1 MESQKEPQEG
11 LDRRTVLGIIGGGAA
26 LVAGT
31 IGVCKAMDIP
41 NNTMAEDV
49 LDKEDIRENKIVQR
63 ILQQ

>member
-1 MESQKEPQEG
+1 MNKPSNPEGG

-41 NNTMAEDV
+41 NNTMAEKVFDE
-49 LDKEDIRENKIVQR
+49 KDIRENKVVQR